1 LLAAARSTVYRKSFV
16 VPCLSLFVRRKMSD
30 QLDYALDLMRRM
42 PPSKIED
49 NLAGLIDLVPDLTEQ
64 LLSMVDQPLKV
75 AHDAGAKRDYLLCD
89 YNRDGDSY
97 RSPWSNKYDPP
108 ISGAQPSAKL
118 RDLEVKA
125 NEAFDIYRD
134 LYFEGGVSSVYCWDL
149 ENGFA
154 SVVLIKKTQDA
165 TKKGQ
170 PMKGTWDSI
179 HVVEVQDK
187 GANATYKLTSTVMLF
202 IETQTAETGT
212 VTLAGS
218 LTRQASKG
226 LKVTKEWTHVNNVG
240 KMVEDMEFNL
250 RQTLETIYFGKTKD
264 IMNQL
269 RTISGNS
276 QLQKGA
282 RLQEE
287 IKRSLGQK

>member
-1 LLAAARSTVYRKSFV
+1 MT
-16 VPCLSLFVRRKMSD
+16 D
-30 QLDYALDLMRRM
+30 QLDLALDLMRRM

-49 NLAGLIDLVPDLTEQ
+49 NLAGLIDLVPNLTEE

-75 AHDAGAKRDYLLCD
+75 AHDSSAKRDYLLCD

-108 ISGAQPSAKL
+108 ISGGAQPSAKL

-125 NEAFDIYRD
+125 NDAFDVYRD

-154 SVVLIKKTQDA
+154 SVILIKKSQDT
-165 TKKGQ
+165 TKKNQ

-179 HVVEVQDK
+179 HVVEVTPDPKNGQ
-187 GANATYKLTSTVMLF
+187 GQYKLTSTVMLF
-202 IETQTAETGT
+202 IETQTPETGRI
-212 VTLAGS
+212 TLAGS
-218 LTRQASKG
+218 LTRQDAKN
-226 LKVTKEWTHVNNVG
+226 LKINKDWNHVANIG
-240 KMVEDMEFNL
+240 KMVEDMEFRL

-264 IMNQL
+264 IVNNL
-269 RTISGNS
+269 RTTVGMQ
-276 QLQKGA
+276 QLNHQNA
-282 RLQEE
+282 LQAQ
-287 IKRSLGQK
+287 IKQSVGQK